1 MKFLG
6 KVFLHDIL
14 NGILAVSAASPHG
27 MGEIIMEHWD
37 LVFISICVFH
47 IIYTNG
53 KKN

>member
-27 MGEIIMEHWD
+27 MGARNNYGA
-37 LVFISICVFH
+37 LGFSF
-47 IIYTNG
+47 Y
-53 KKN
+53 